1 MVKQIMVFGL
11 LLAGAGWPAM
21 ASESFEVTVAHRFV
35 GPIQLEG
42 GRLLAIDRTLE
53 MIQSID
59 KGRTW
64 VSIGP
69 FRDAAGRVIMKG
81 DVRAWN
87 LLRLKSGEIAV
98 TFETTPPSQGGG
110 VGEGTG
116 TFFSRSRDEGKTWLA
131 PIRVSWPRSPANP
144 TWLIQTRKG
153 RLVLPNEYW
162 RTQPMDRGLGV
173 CTAFYSDDQGRTWQ
187 ESRDSLWVWENGGR
201 QQGSCEVPTVVET
214 SDGRLLMFMRTSF
227 QRIARSESR
236 DGGQTWSPVKLTG
249 LLSSNSEIF
258 LKQLPGSSELLCVWN
273 QANKREIETGY
284 YRARLTSAISKDN
297 GKTWKNFRTVAMSPG
312 QTHVT
317 RIPASDPV
325 SFLKTPRPIPRQSEM
340 LGEEF
345 HMNRAPRVQV
355 IGESAYMVYTHRRYR
370 YVGGKVKRTVN
381 QMRLRVFPVSW
392 FHAAEPTK

>member
-21 ASESFEVTVAHRFV
+21 ASESFEVAVAHRFV

-64 VSIGP
+64 TSIGP
-69 FRDAAGRVIMKG
+69 FRDAAGRVIIKG

-116 TFFSRSRDEGKTWLA
+116 TFFSRSRDEGKTWLP

-249 LLSSNSEIF
+249 LRSSNSES
-258 LKQLPGSSELLCVWN
+258 LLQQLPGSSELLCVWN

-317 RIPASDPV
+317 RIPATDPV

-355 IGESAYMVYTHRRYR
+355 IGESAYLVYTHRRYR
-370 YVGGKVKRTVN
+370 YDGGKVKRTVN

-392 FHAAEPTK
+392 FHSAEPTK